1 MHPDTSY
8 CSQEICIHIKHCK
21 PCDWFLLPPPD
32 ENLSN
37 FFDCS
42 LHASEVNDSIP
53 LLSDDCYED
62 KTVVKDE
69 EIGEAFKLS
78 FFHPH
83 EMIKIFIFHCP
94 MNISATGKSM
104 DTSVKD
110 KSLNKPSPA
119 NNQYLNSSSD
129 PINWTQTASK
139 RYKNQVKPE
148 LPK

>member
-1 MHPDTSY
+1 MTQYP
-8 CSQEICIHIKHCK
+8 
-21 PCDWFLLPPPD
+21 
-32 ENLSN
+32 
-37 FFDCS
+37 
-42 LHASEVNDSIP
+42 
-53 LLSDDCYED
+53 CYED

-94 MNISATGKSM
+94 MNISAMGKSM

-110 KSLNKPSPA
+110 KSSNKPSPA